1 MGRQITP
8 NIMMSHFKS
17 AGLSADHIQLL
28 FNPEDAQDVK
38 LAFDMLK
45 DIWNIPQLQPQGS
58 SKTPGFLETRESL
71 WILGKMLYH
80 MIFPYLCVDLSLSE
94 QVKHLSAATHLAMV
108 LYKLAGKDFIP
119 TNLYIDL
126 IIMVKNVL
134 FCIAKTRVN
143 DPDGK
148 FWIILLGTDRLEELF
163 SILRTMIGND
173 ANLDVYQLV
182 CCLVGTTEVSNIL
195 AKYPKW
201 DCSPRQLKLP
211 SLSRESKV
219 IPDSAD
225 HIKLACW
232 WENVK
237 VKKISLQTSWNC
249 GRHLV
254 EQDSDTIKST
264 LQELVVSKSSSVWF
278 FDHFGWILNQTG
290 GPVQANWP
298 NSELDLQ
305 FSSECS
311 PVQVQRGLNHEPNS
325 NLNNIIKIILIDI
338 IIVQRTWQRGK
349 SPMSHWRG
357 GFPLCHVKQVRRNP
371 PTLHWISQSDTM
383 KRIPPMSHRKSLS
396 DMAKGETP
404 SPRWK
409 C

>member
-1 MGRQITP
+1 MSDCKKETGLEHAKVIQTILDSVDSVCEKTKLRITSVASDGEARQGAAFIELTFKYGLSPNSPIYSLLQPLRFLDLHIGDDNITCDKDYKHIFKQFRNLFVRECGVVIMGRQITP

-148 FWIILLGTDRLEELF
+148 F
-163 SILRTMIGND
+163 
-173 ANLDVYQLV
+173 
-182 CCLVGTTEVSNIL
+182 
-195 AKYPKW
+195 
-201 DCSPRQLKLP
+201 
-211 SLSRESKV
+211 
-219 IPDSAD
+219 
-225 HIKLACW
+225 
-232 WENVK
+232 
-237 VKKISLQTSWNC
+237 
-249 GRHLV
+249 
-254 EQDSDTIKST
+254 
-264 LQELVVSKSSSVWF
+264 
-278 FDHFGWILNQTG
+278 
-290 GPVQANWP
+290 
-298 NSELDLQ
+298 
-305 FSSECS
+305 
-311 PVQVQRGLNHEPNS
+311 
-325 NLNNIIKIILIDI
+325 
-338 IIVQRTWQRGK
+338 
-349 SPMSHWRG
+349 
-357 GFPLCHVKQVRRNP
+357 
-371 PTLHWISQSDTM
+371 
-383 KRIPPMSHRKSLS
+383 
-396 DMAKGETP
+396 
-404 SPRWK
+404 
-409 C
+409 